1 MAFGKEDG
9 HLGNVPAFG
18 GNFVQRAKTQARR
31 PPRKGGGQFYWKNTY
46 KPPEH
51 QPDII
56 RLIAGDYTVAISH
69 DGENVVQEQMTYVP
83 FKEHH
88 NGQRG
93 GICSAGPL
101 WGSKKNAQPCPS
113 CVIFWE
119 DVNERKAKK
128 ARGDQT
134 KGPRR
139 MSCRDQFAFNVFDY
153 GMYFEIPDT
162 DRSGAPRM
170 NPKTNTPYTSWVK
183 GNANDPQF
191 TGKPWK
197 QGQLLAWPMGGTYKD
212 TLIEWAKKI
221 GQSCKGCGSMGSIR
235 TTMKICGNP
244 QCGQFIYDPNNCTL
258 SNEQREQIDFYPF
271 TCPHCAQVGY
281 VGEVIECS
289 NVNCQQTER
298 ATLFDVDLQ
307 VQRLGT
313 KGQQTFLQIFTHS
326 EPRPIQVAD
335 PEVLKTIQPLDLLK
349 KFTPT
354 SPEAQAKLFSI
365 PTEVPQQAQPPA
377 MGAQGIP
384 PMEMQQEMQQTP
396 MQQMQ
401 QQMPMQP
408 PMQQMQQPIQAPV
421 VPPMDPTQQP
431 LMGQPQPAPP
441 APQPQLPQMAVPQ
454 NPQMQLPMGA
464 VPAAPMPPMAPMPPA
479 APQVPMAPAPMQP
492 QSGAVVQAQQ
502 AAVQMPAVPYQVP
515 GGGQLPQQ

>member
-1 MAFGKEDG
+1 MAFGKDQG
-9 HLGNVPAFG
+9 HLGNVPSFG

-31 PPRKGGGQFYWKNTY
+31 PARKGGGGGFYWKNTY

-56 RLIAGDYTVAISH
+56 RLIPGDYTVAISH
-69 DGENVVQEQMTYVP
+69 DGESVVQEQMTYVP

-101 WGSKKNAQPCPS
+101 WGSKQNAQPCPS

-134 KGPRR
+134 RGPNR

-162 DRSGAPRM
+162 DRNGQMRM
-170 NPKTNTPYTSWVK
+170 NQKTNQPYTSWVK

-191 TGKPWK
+191 AGKPWK

-244 QCGQFIYDPNNCTL
+244 QCSQFIYDPNNCTL

-271 TCPHCAQVGY
+271 TCPHCQQQGY

-289 NVNCQQTER
+289 NVNCQQAER

-335 PEVLKTIQPLDLLK
+335 PEVLQSLQPIDLLK
-349 KFTPT
+349 KFAPT
-354 SPEAQAKLFSI
+354 SPEAQAKLFNI
-365 PTEVPQQAQPPA
+365 PMAGAPQQQA
-377 MGAQGIP
+377 MSAPGIP
-384 PMEMQQEMQQTP
+384 PMQMQQP
-396 MQQMQ
+396 MQ
-401 QQMPMQP
+401 QQMPMQT

-421 VPPMDPTQQP
+421 VPPMAPTQQP
-431 LMGQPQPAPP
+431 LMGQPQPMVVQPP
-441 APQPQLPQMAVPQ
+441 GVPAHVQTLQPALPVPQQQLPQMAVPQ

-479 APQVPMAPAPMQP
+479 APQAPQAPQL
-492 QSGAVVQAQQ
+492 AI
-502 AAVQMPAVPYQVP
+502 PYQMP